1 MRNRLLVSAWVFE
14 KGKAG
19 NVVVKEVRNGK
30 TYIDIKDYAKLRV
43 LFGQLLAEIQR
54 IKSEGDFAA
63 GRALVETY
71 GVKVDAGLVREV
83 KSRYATLPTKP
94 YSGFVQP
101 RLAPVLDA
109 RGNITDIKVEA
120 ELDFVKQMLRY
131 GKEYAFLPVY
141 N

>member
-14 KGKAG
+14 KGMADS
-19 NVVVKEVRNGK
+19 VVVKEVRNGK
-30 TYIDIKDYAKLRV
+30 TYLDIRDYAKLRE
-43 LFGQLLAEIQR
+43 LFGQLLSEIQR

-63 GRALVETY
+63 ARALVEGY
-71 GVKVDAGLVREV
+71 GVKVDPKLVSEV
-83 KSRYATLPTKP
+83 KARYAALPTKA

-101 RLAPVLDA
+101 RLVAVTDA
-109 RGNITDIKVEA
+109 SGKITDVKVET

-131 GKEYAFLPVY
+131 GKEYSFLPVK